1 MFAFKIKP
9 DVSKPICLVKTCSEG
24 LATFR
29 ISLLGGKKKILNFLF
44 LKNFEVYSNSG
55 TLRISMNNSEVR
67 L

>member
-29 ISLLGGKKKILNFLF
+29 ISLLGGKKKDPKLF
-44 LKNFEVYSNSG
+44 IFKEF
-55 TLRISMNNSEVR
+55 
-67 L
+67 